1 MLGKH
6 LTLENPVFESYIGD
20 AASQQLPGLGTVGAI
35 HVDTLALSWICMGGI
50 LLLAASVK
58 PALVKDGPGGAGQ
71 AIAEGVYAFV
81 KDLAQGQ
88 IGKDYRP
95 FFPLIAGIFLF
106 VLAGNLIGIGPWAA
120 CEYIFPGWPH
130 LGHGAHVEPWEIAS
144 PTTDFNVTFGLAMIS
159 LVVYLGAGF
168 FKHGAAYAK
177 ELAFNP
183 VEWLDLIIRPSTL
196 ALRLLLVIT
205 ADEITRMVALK
216 LVPFIIAPV
225 GVMAF
230 EMFIALIQAFVFAL
244 LTGIYIGMAVADHH

>member
-6 LTLENPVFESYIGD
+6 LTLDNPVFNSYVGES
-20 AASQQLPGLGTVGAI
+20 ASQQIPYLGTVGAI
-35 HVDTLALSWICMGGI
+35 HIDTLALSWLCMGGI
-50 LLLAASVK
+50 LLFAAAVK
-58 PALVKDGPGGAGQ
+58 PSLVKDGPGGTGQ
-71 AIAEGVYAFV
+71 AVSEGIYAFV

-88 IGKDYRP
+88 IGKDYKA
-95 FFPLIAGIFLF
+95 FLPLIAGIFIF
-106 VLAGNLIGIGPWAA
+106 VLVGNLIGIGPWKAL
-120 CEYIFPGWPH
+120 EYIPGWPT
-130 LGHGAHVEPWEIAS
+130 LGHGAHVEHWEIAS
-144 PTTDFNVTFGLAMIS
+144 PTTDFNVTFGLAIIS
-159 LVVYLGAGF
+159 LFVYLGAGLA
-168 FKHGAAYAK
+168 KHGGAYVK
-177 ELAFNP
+177 ELLFNP
-183 VEWLDLIIRPSTL
+183 VEWLDLVIRPSTL